1 MKPSL
6 RLCPISRT
14 GMMKVSA
21 TLQDPYVRLGGW
33 ETTMPLLS
41 VSDGAVEVALE
52 FVDSAAFRSFQH
64 QVAAQ
69 RLPEDGDDA

>member
-6 RLCPISRT
+6 QLCPVSRT

-21 TLQDPYVRLGGW
+21 TLQDPYVRLEGW
-33 ETTMPLLS
+33 DATMPLLS
-41 VSDGAVEVALE
+41 VSDGGVEVALE
-52 FVDSAAFRSFQH
+52 FVDRAAFRSFQH

>member
-6 RLCPISRT
+6 LICPVART

-21 TLQDPYVRLGGW
+21 TLLDPYVRLEGW
-33 ETTMPLLS
+33 DATMPLLS
-41 VSDGAVEVALE
+41 VSDGGVEVALE
-52 FVDSAAFRSFQH
+52 FGDRAAFLSFQQ

-69 RLPEDGDDA
+69 RLPEGDDDA